1 MKIAVVVITLN
12 DDYKF
17 DQWLAFHD
25 EYKTEIYKHIIV
37 DNGSNEEYL
46 SKLESNFPESIIIKR
61 QSNLGTTKAYNDGIK
76 LALSDN
82 DVDSVMLLA
91 NDIKIPKGGLT
102 KLYSILYNS
111 DALMIS
117 PILLDK
123 DSMVISD
130 FGSKIGKNL
139 HMIPYMNGQ
148 ILDQSLK
155 KAERYVEALT
165 GGVNLAKREFYNT
178 VGYQDEKLFMYSDEV
193 DMGIRANKKGIKL
206 ICTNQVLSWHQHI
219 NPPNRKNRRPP
230 YTAYLIGRNKVYIA
244 RKHFN
249 SMKVIYVFFSQFK
262 MSAIGMIKGLLNFN
276 GENIIFYWSMLKGSI
291 NGLFNKM
298 RFSPPNLSKKQEV
311 LK

>member
-17 DQWLAFHD
+17 DQWLAFHG
-25 EYKTEIYKHIIV
+25 EYKREIYKHIIV
-37 DNGSNEEYL
+37 DNGSNEQYL
-46 SKLESNFPESIIIKR
+46 SKLEDNFPESTIIKR
-61 QSNLGTTKAYNDGIK
+61 KSNLGTTKAYNEGIK

-82 DVDSVMLLA
+82 EVDTVMLLA
-91 NDIKIPKGGLT
+91 NDIRIQKGGLT
-102 KLYSILYNS
+102 KLYSILNDS

-130 FGSKIGKNL
+130 FGSKIAKNL
-139 HMIPYMNGQ
+139 HMVPYMNGQ
-148 ILDQSLK
+148 ILDQNVK
-155 KAERYVEALT
+155 KTERYVEALT
-165 GGVNLAKREFYNT
+165 GGVNLAKREFYNS

-193 DMGIRANKKGIKL
+193 DMGIRASKNGVKL

-219 NPPNRKNRRPP
+219 NPPNRKSKRPP

-249 SMKVIYVFFSQFK
+249 SMKVVYVFLSQLK
-262 MSAIGMIKGLLNFN
+262 MSVIGITKGFLHFN
-276 GENIIFYWSMLKGSI
+276 SENIIFYWSMLKGAI
-291 NGLFNKM
+291 NGLLNKM
-298 RFSPPNLSKKQEV
+298 RFSPPNLVNKQEV
-311 LK
+311 SK